1 MDYNLK
7 NESTT
12 IVFYRYRPKGHPG
25 SSRETSNKQELILKS
40 LEPATDYVINVR
52 AVNGKSRGDWSA
64 SVNVKTMSRKKPDGI
79 YTCYKP
85 NCKTL
90 TETITNKLTGNK
102 ARSVILP
109 NIVYCNCL
117 CLLMCCFFVLFGFS
131 FYFHLVNT
139 TINVL
144 NTPTVKVI
152 VYWVVNGYQ
161 NCTVYGVKRISFFSL
176 FWCRMIVLF
185 LRFFLLCFFLFISTF
200 VYGTSRSISLGLF
213 AVSD

>member
-1 MDYNLK
+1 MVY
-7 NESTT
+7 
-12 IVFYRYRPKGHPG
+12 
-25 SSRETSNKQELILKS
+25 
-40 LEPATDYVINVR
+40 
-52 AVNGKSRGDWSA
+52 
-64 SVNVKTMSRKKPDGI
+64 I

-90 TETITNKLTGNK
+90 TETITNKFTGNK

-109 NIVYCNCL
+109 NIVYCNCS
-117 CLLMCCFFVLFGFS
+117 CLFMCWFLVLFWFS

-139 TINVL
+139 TINIL
-144 NTPTVKVI
+144 NTPTVKVF

-161 NCTVYGVKRISFFSL
+161 NCTVCGAKRISSFSL